1 MDEKNSMNMHSPPQ
15 VETIETPTPK
25 EHSFEPRDVR
35 FGRDRENKLK
45 RHWLAGDPIAT
56 AFYNALSLTFPR
68 GEAFFIESVKAFRD
82 TTPAKLQKE
91 IRAFIQQEIIHTREH
106 VALNRRAVEDGYD
119 TSRIEARIIESL
131 EMTKDRPQITNL
143 AATMILEHFTAI
155 MAQQIIANP
164 RHFENADTET
174 ANLWRWHA
182 LEEIEHKAVAYDTW
196 LYATRDWSRWQ
207 RWKVKALMMLII
219 TKVFWTNRSK
229 DTLDLLAQD
238 GIKGFGVKLKLAGF
252 LLGKPGIARKII
264 VPWIKFFLPGFH
276 PWNEDDRHLI
286 NLVESDFE
294 DAILDA
300 AKRPKPATA

>member
-1 MDEKNSMNMHSPPQ
+1 MNMHSPPQ
-15 VETIETPTPK
+15 VKTIDTPTPK
-25 EHSFEPRDVR
+25 DHSFEPRDLR
-35 FGRDRENKLK
+35 FGRDRAEKLK
-45 RHWLAGDPIAT
+45 RYWLGGDPIAT

-68 GEAFFIESVKAFRD
+68 GEAFFIESVRTFRD
-82 TTPAKLQKE
+82 TTPPELQKE
-91 IRAFIQQEIIHTREH
+91 IRAFIQQEVIHSREH

-119 TSRIEARIIESL
+119 TTRIETRITESL
-131 EMTKDRPQITNL
+131 EMTKDRPQIANL

-164 RHFENADTET
+164 KHFENADTET
-174 ANLWRWHA
+174 ANLWKWHA
-182 LEEIEHKAVAYDTW
+182 LEEIEHKGVAYDTW

-207 RWKVKALMMLII
+207 RWKVKALMMLVI

-238 GIKGFGVKLKLAGF
+238 GIKGFRVKLRLAKF
-252 LLGKPGIARKII
+252 LLGRPGIARKII

-286 NLVESDFE
+286 NLAESEFK
-294 DAILDA
+294 AAVLDTAKA
-300 AKRPKPATA
+300 AKTATA